1 MSLKQ
6 FQSKLNECPLENLGS
21 LEMGDLIP
29 ARSGSFVFFFK
40 KNSNGILGKNNHIKR
55 ASNVFESNYDSN
67 LD

>member
-1 MSLKQ
+1 
-6 FQSKLNECPLENLGS
+6 
-21 LEMGDLIP
+21 MGDLIP